1 VRACREFVK
10 PFKTSRSI
18 FKHRKVVLPDPSNSS
33 IFLPSKTFHT
43 RSFNRTHGRYLP
55 FLSPQHVT
63 TVRALIVELQAQN
76 FATRRELR
84 DSTPHLQCE
93 EGCAMMRRFIGRI
106 WSSSQPTIK
115 QEAEENEAP
124 GMFDVY
130 FWNALS
136 AGICTRWIGILWN
149 LANCG
154 ELQMRMKSTRQ
165 RAMLIW
171 IWRI

>member
-1 VRACREFVK
+1 M
-10 PFKTSRSI
+10 
-18 FKHRKVVLPDPSNSS
+18 
-33 IFLPSKTFHT
+33 
-43 RSFNRTHGRYLP
+43 
-55 FLSPQHVT
+55 
-63 TVRALIVELQAQN
+63 VRALIVELQARN

-84 DSTPHLQCE
+84 DSTPHPQCE
-93 EGCAMMRRFIGRI
+93 ERCAMMRRFIGRI

-165 RAMLIW
+165 QAMSIWIW